1 MTNYE
6 QMNEENEKMKQDW
19 QDEGGKVNER
29 IETWSVNNKSII
41 DGSEFTTNISESF
54 NSANKVS
61 TVAWPSMWG
70 SHQYDPERR
79 VHSHPGPRWLQSG
92 VEAIR
97 TVILGGQ
104 NAARRGLRS

>member
-6 QMNEENEKMKQDW
+6 QVNEENEKMKQDW

-29 IETWSVNNKSII
+29 LETWSVNNKSII

-61 TVAWPSMWG
+61 TVARLPMWG
-70 SHQYDPERR
+70 SHQ
-79 VHSHPGPRWLQSG
+79 
-92 VEAIR
+92 
-97 TVILGGQ
+97 
-104 NAARRGLRS
+104 

>member
-1 MTNYE
+1 
-6 QMNEENEKMKQDW
+6 MNEENEKMKRDW

-29 IETWSVNNKSII
+29 LETWSVNNKSII

-61 TVAWPSMWG
+61 TVVWPSMWG

-79 VHSHPGPRWLQSG
+79 FHSHPGPRWLQSG